1 MPAGNVCYHG
11 LLDELDRSSTLHPSI
26 HNQLERYLHRLY
38 GYAFSLCG
46 NPDEAKDLV
55 QECSVKALSARNVPS
70 EPSAYR
76 AWLFKILR
84 NSFLD
89 DLRRRKRRAD
99 FERLEAH
106 EADLMEYW
114 DLDDR
119 LINVITVRSELSRLE
134 PLHREII
141 GLIDISG
148 LSYAEAAETLEIP
161 VGTVMSRI
169 SRARAALLSAIS
181 EGNIRPLRTSRK
193 V

>member
-1 MPAGNVCYHG
+1 LVAAYLLAGISYRHG
-11 LLDELDRSSTLHPSI
+11 PLDELDRSSALHASI

-55 QECSVKALSARNVPS
+55 QECSVKAL
-70 EPSAYR
+70 AYR

-89 DLRRRKRRAD
+89 DLRRRQRRAD
-99 FERLEAH
+99 FERLETH

-148 LSYAEAAETLEIP
+148 LSYAEAANTLEIP